1 LWIGLDRDT
10 KITKLSEIK
19 SIIFKQKIES
29 WARKCWEY
37 GIEPKIKISYI
48 KRTTVGN

>member
-1 LWIGLDRDT
+1 MDRAE
-10 KITKLSEIK
+10 KINKISEIK

-37 GIEPKIKISYI
+37 GIEPKMKISYL
-48 KRTTVGN
+48 KKTS